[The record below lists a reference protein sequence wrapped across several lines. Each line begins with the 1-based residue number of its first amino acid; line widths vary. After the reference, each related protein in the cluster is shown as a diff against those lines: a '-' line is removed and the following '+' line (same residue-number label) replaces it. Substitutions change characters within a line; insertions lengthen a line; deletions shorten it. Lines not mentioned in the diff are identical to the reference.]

1 MNSLQ
6 KQRSFLKVCRGVL
19 RTRVHR
25 PQTLSTL
32 ANSATVVA
40 PEEIIKECVT
50 IRSSI
55 QALNDVC
62 LFLRIQ
68 LRNSQLN

>member
-6 KQRSFLKVCRGVL
+6 KQRSFLKVCRGLL
-19 RTRVHR
+19 RTRSQH
-25 PQTLSTL
+25 PQSLSTL
-32 ANSATVVA
+32 ANSTTVVA

-55 QALNDVC
+55 QSLNDVR
-62 LFLRIQ
+62 LFLQIQ
-68 LRNSQLN
+68 LKTLN

>member
-6 KQRSFLKVCRGVL
+6 KQRSFLKVCRGLL
-19 RTRVHR
+19 RTRVHQ
-25 PQTLSTL
+25 PQALSTL
-32 ANSATVVA
+32 ANSTTVVA

-55 QALNDVC
+55 QSLNDVS
-62 LFLRIQ
+62 LFLQIQ
-68 LRNSQLN
+68 FKTLN

>member
-6 KQRSFLKVCRGVL
+6 KQRSFLKVCRGLL
-19 RTRVHR
+19 RTRSQH
-25 PQTLSTL
+25 PQALSTL
-32 ANSATVVA
+32 ANSTTVVA

-55 QALNDVC
+55 QSLNDVS
-62 LFLRIQ
+62 LFLQIQ
-68 LRNSQLN
+68 FKTLN